1 MTLDEVLE
9 RLPIIFRRKTLVRGE
24 CWIWTGAQ
32 NGLSYGVVGRSLA
45 NPIRAYT
52 HRLAFE
58 VCNGPIPSGLV
69 IDHLCRVPPC
79 FNPAHLQVVTQ
90 RENLLRGTGFTARFA
105 NQTHCING
113 HRFDANNTRVVR
125 PGRSRVW
132 RLCRECHR
140 IGERNRRLK
149 QKLQRLT
156 DGGEYAVSFTPMSE
170 IIRDAEKAMLGRVMA
185 TGIADTEAAQKGQG

>member
-9 RLPIIFRRKTLVRGE
+9 RLPVIFRRKTLVHGE

-69 IDHLCRVPPC
+69 LDHLCRVPPC

-90 RENLLRGTGFTARFA
+90 RENLLRGTGFPARFRNA
-105 NQTHCING
+105 THCIHG
-113 HRFDANNTRVVR
+113 HCFDAKNTQIVR
-125 PGRSRVW
+125 LGRA
-132 RLCRECHR
+132 CRECHR

-149 QKLQRLT
+149 RKLQRLT
-156 DGGEYAVSFTPMSE
+156 EGGEYAVSFTPMAE
-170 IIRDAEKAMLGRVMA
+170 IIKNAE
-185 TGIADTEAAQKGQG
+185 EAK